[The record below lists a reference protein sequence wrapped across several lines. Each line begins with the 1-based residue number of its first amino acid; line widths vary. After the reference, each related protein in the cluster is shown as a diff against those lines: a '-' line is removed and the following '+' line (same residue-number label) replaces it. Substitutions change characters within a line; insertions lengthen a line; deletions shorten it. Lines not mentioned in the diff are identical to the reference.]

1 MSKARELSQRAG
13 VDGALSNRNLIIN
26 GAMQVWQRGA
36 SHSTSGYGSVDRW
49 QQLNNTLLSRS
60 TDAPTDEGFQY
71 SSKVDFAGNADSN
84 FVQNIENGI
93 GLTSGKSVT
102 LSFWAK
108 ATGSITRFENIFFIN
123 NTNFGV
129 ITSPPVSITNTW
141 QRHTLTVTIP
151 SYPASQY
158 SDTLQIRFDLDP
170 LESGSYYITGVQL
183 EVGDTATPFEHRS
196 YGQELAL
203 CQRFFCT
210 SGGPVVPQR
219 TGYAADLFLEG
230 IGAVYT
236 DSFAYSNAISFPCP
250 MRTSPTVTIVAPS
263 LSSANNQAAIYS
275 RNGGWNTC
283 DATTPNT
290 GPYGMMLDLRDNG
303 GFAGRDSCLYFV
315 GWYADA
321 EL

>member
-1 MSKARELSQRAG
+1 MTSKAFELAKLGNAYS
-13 VDGALSNRNLIIN
+13 DGALSNRNLIIN
-26 GAMQVWQRGA
+26 GAMQVWQRGT

-196 YGQELAL
+196 YGDELVK
-203 CQRFFCT
+203 CYRYFFRHERGNV
-210 SGGPVVPQR
+210 SGSTGSDAYLSVAARGGNGSTMQIPYQWPV
-219 TGYAADLFLEG
+219 
-230 IGAVYT
+230 
-236 DSFAYSNAISFPCP
+236 P
-250 MRTSPTVTIVAPS
+250 MRTKPTLSFSATSQVVAS
-263 LSSANNQAAIYS
+263 SSTSTTTNTGFAADSFGLIGGNIQTTGHSGLSSD
-275 RNGGWNTC
+275 TC
-283 DATTPNT
+283 VRAYLNESGKYVD
-290 GPYGMMLDLRDNG
+290 
-303 GFAGRDSCLYFV
+303 F
-315 GWYADA
+315 DA

>member
-1 MSKARELSQRAG
+1 MSKARGLADLG
-13 VDGALSNRNLIIN
+13 NAFNDGALSNRNLIIN
-26 GAMQVWQRGA
+26 GAMQVWQRGT

-60 TDAPTDEGFQY
+60 TDVPTDEGFQY
-71 SSKVDFAGNADSN
+71 SSKVDFAGSADSN

-108 ATGSITRFENIFFIN
+108 ATGTITRFENVFFIN

-129 ITSPPVSITNTW
+129 ITAPAVSITNTW

-151 SYPASQY
+151 TYPAAQY
-158 SDTLQIRFDLDP
+158 SDVLQIRFDLDP

-196 YGQELAL
+196 YGDELAR
-203 CQRFFCT
+203 CQRYYFTTWPSGTAIGTNIT
-210 SGGPVVPQR
+210 STDDLGVVMA
-219 TGYAADLFLEG
+219 GNALKLVMGG
-230 IGAVYT
+230 IGL
-236 DSFAYSNAISFPCP
+236 PCE
-250 MRTSPTVTIVAPS
+250 MRTRPTVSVYSPTGTANKYYEKHS
-263 LSSANNQAAIYS
+263 TTDLSFSVSNGLRVGKSYVGLTEYDGAATQS
-275 RNGGWNTC
+275 RPAYVHIFC
-283 DATTPNT
+283 E
-290 GPYGMMLDLRDNG
+290 
-303 GFAGRDSCLYFV
+303 
-315 GWYADA
+315 A